1 MCWQLSTRSI
11 LGMASISLPR
21 GPPSLVLELLPA
33 SSGTHD
39 GPGITGVVVEVAV
52 LLLDVVDTGVG
63 LGVTGGDVVSEA
75 EDSVH
80 PDGRV

>member
-1 MCWQLSTRSI
+1 
-11 LGMASISLPR
+11 MASISLPR

-39 GPGITGVVVEVAV
+39 GPGITGVVVEVEV

-63 LGVTGGDVVSEA
+63 PGVPGSGVVSDA
-75 EDSVH
+75 EDCVN